1 MNSIKIDIIDN
12 GYILSYVKTSSLGQ
26 APELVVEYYNNLD
39 DVFTTLSRQ
48 YK

>member
-1 MNSIKIDIIDN
+1 MRQIKIDIIDN
-12 GYILSYVKTSSLGQ
+12 GYVLSFVKTSSLGQ
-26 APELVVEYYNNLD
+26 APEMVVEYYANLD